1 MDAADTDSDG
11 TLSQEE
17 LETMTKAQI
26 AELAAEL
33 GYEGIVTSMT
43 KANMITAFLAAQ
55 EAAGEE
61 GNQ

>member
-17 LETMTKAQI
+17 LEAMTKAQI

-33 GYEGIVTSMT
+33 GYEGILTSMT
-43 KANMITAFLAAQ
+43 KAEMITAFLAAQ
-55 EAAGEE
+55 EG
-61 GNQ
+61 